1 VCLGATQGHIDVSGF
16 EVCEIFAKHNS
27 ELNVVA
33 KDNAFVVID
42 IFDEAVV
49 SIHASDRAKVCVNHY
64 GGSITKDAMGD
75 AIVKIREKN
84 KKTY

>member
-1 VCLGATQGHIDVSGF
+1 
-16 EVCEIFAKHNS
+16 
-27 ELNVVA
+27 
-33 KDNAFVVID
+33 
-42 IFDEAVV
+42 V